1 MIELEGLTKQQV
13 ILAQKLWELDTLDEV
28 QEFIGRMP
36 KRTRYQA
43 KTVFELM
50 VAAQLDQ
57 CMDTDL
63 AEEVI
68 NSVK

>member
-13 ILAQKLWELDTLDEV
+13 ILAQRLWELDTLDDV
-28 QEFIGRMP
+28 MDYMSQLP
-36 KRTRYQA
+36 KRARGQA
-43 KTVFELM
+43 RTVFELM

-63 AEEVI
+63 AEQVI
-68 NSVK
+68 ESVK